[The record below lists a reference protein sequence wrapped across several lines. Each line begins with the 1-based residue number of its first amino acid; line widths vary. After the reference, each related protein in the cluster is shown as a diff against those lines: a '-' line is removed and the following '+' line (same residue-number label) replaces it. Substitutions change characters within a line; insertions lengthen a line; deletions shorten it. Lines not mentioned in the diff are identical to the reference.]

1 MDFRRLPEML
11 RAAPWRTPPELA
23 VQAALGPSMEVAVLL
38 RERWLGVPASFCAMT
53 IPVSTTLKGNPC
65 QGNAVALGAG
75 RLSHNQVDG
84 LAGYITLAIWCDT
97 GYLQMRVPC

>member
-38 RERWLGVPASFCAMT
+38 RDRCVGVPASFCT
-53 IPVSTTLKGNPC
+53 VIGPLCKPVTCEGNPYGGSAQALC
-65 QGNAVALGAG
+65 MGQLQHSHMQGPAG
-75 RLSHNQVDG
+75 H
-84 LAGYITLAIWCDT
+84 TL
-97 GYLQMRVPC
+97 LVS